1 MSYPI
6 ILCEDQI
13 IQLNQLERIID
24 NFILFHDEVFK
35 IVLKTQ
41 SSLEVKKYLK
51 QFRPK
56 QGIYFLDI
64 DLNHE
69 VNGIELAE
77 VIRKYDVQAKII
89 FTTTHDE
96 MLPVTIKRRVETL
109 GFVTKDQTLDEYRN
123 QIVELLLLAQE
134 RIDATKQVTNQAFV
148 F

>member
-24 NFILFHDEVFK
+24 NFILFHDKVFK

-41 SSLEVKKYLK
+41 SPLEVKKYLK

-96 MLPVTIKRRVETL
+96 MLPVTIKRRVET
-109 GFVTKDQTLDEYRN
+109 
-123 QIVELLLLAQE
+123 
-134 RIDATKQVTNQAFV
+134 
-148 F
+148 